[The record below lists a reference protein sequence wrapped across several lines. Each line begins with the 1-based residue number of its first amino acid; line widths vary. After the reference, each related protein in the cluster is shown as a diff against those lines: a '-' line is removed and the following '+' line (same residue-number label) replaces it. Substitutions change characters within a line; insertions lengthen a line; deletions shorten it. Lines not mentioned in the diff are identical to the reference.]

1 MNEILDKIQQ
11 LTEQFGAEII
21 VESRFVNMFNDL
33 YPSRN
38 NPAVSHILKKIVVDG
53 HSDILLKTNKKK
65 LHAFVNKTASTLCTK
80 YGYEESLVID
90 LLYYLAIGTNRM
102 SLSEY
107 LLLKKTGTKSKPNTI
122 PPKSIAP
129 SKKSKAPK
137 SNKNIGSSFKFIKK
151 HFLDLLILGLWLLV
165 LIITPFIYGAITQ
178 SWWPFPSILL
188 VGFVNLMFYIGPS
201 DSFQRNNP
209 DSLFRGAQIAIYI
222 CSSVFFLLGPFVCRT
237 EIVSTLFHHYGI
249 RPNQVTPSIIS
260 FILSCF
266 YSAMLLSIIATFDEL
281 SLLYK
286 KKTDRWRKGFIY
298 MLIIIVLIGLT
309 FFSYPFIRSFI
320 YKQKII
326 KKNEA
331 TISLREKR
339 LKNLVSLSFKDFS
352 LGDDIR
358 QYTDTLLHK
367 DYQLVKY
374 DTITQ
379 NNTLLYNLT
388 INTRDFLPIVQS
400 VATID
405 TEWDNSKVTACLF
418 SINDTIVAIT
428 VKPNLPADSIV
439 NMYVSKYGEA
449 ETPIINYKDIPFL
462 SLPWSYLRYYDKKNH
477 IIDCSWTFSNAE
489 IHLEGNYGLFDQNC
503 KVTYFDRKCISIL
516 DNKEKRED
524 DIRKEKERM
533 EEERTRKQNILLE
546 IEQKKELERKEQ
558 NHKKS
563 INQI

>member
-1 MNEILDKIQQ
+1 
-11 LTEQFGAEII
+11 
-21 VESRFVNMFNDL
+21 
-33 YPSRN
+33 
-38 NPAVSHILKKIVVDG
+38 
-53 HSDILLKTNKKK
+53 
-65 LHAFVNKTASTLCTK
+65 
-80 YGYEESLVID
+80 
-90 LLYYLAIGTNRM
+90 
-102 SLSEY
+102 
-107 LLLKKTGTKSKPNTI
+107 
-122 PPKSIAP
+122 
-129 SKKSKAPK
+129 
-137 SNKNIGSSFKFIKK
+137 
-151 HFLDLLILGLWLLV
+151 
-165 LIITPFIYGAITQ
+165 
-178 SWWPFPSILL
+178 
-188 VGFVNLMFYIGPS
+188 
-201 DSFQRNNP
+201 
-209 DSLFRGAQIAIYI
+209 
-222 CSSVFFLLGPFVCRT
+222 
-237 EIVSTLFHHYGI
+237 
-249 RPNQVTPSIIS
+249 
-260 FILSCF
+260 
-266 YSAMLLSIIATFDEL
+266 MLLSIIATFDEL

-477 IIDCSWTFSNAE
+477 IIDCSWIFSNAE